1 MKKRLVAAILCLVT
15 LVGVLAGC
23 NNSYVAT
30 DTSTRAMTVVVAL
43 VSDEKPSED
52 ARLAV
57 EDALSTIT
65 KQLYSIEVKLDIY
78 TPDEYRRAI
87 TKKLEARE
95 EAFYDFTNED
105 TSIADN
111 DSYIK
116 NEFGRDEIKYPET
129 YPNQVDI
136 LLVND
141 PLMLR
146 EFAERGWLY
155 ALEGSDCMTSTDG
168 EGTLIS
174 KHVPEALRSIGVIDE
189 SLYAISGNSV
199 YQDYQYLLVD
209 KELYTSWGT
218 TKAEDIKGLDSI
230 NDFLVNLAKNE
241 SDVIPLYN
249 VTNMGITTVTGNKES
264 VVGQY
269 ISDVDQPN
277 IFSTTFLPNSILA
290 LPEVKSQIATI
301 CNLRSAG
308 GEMPKHTYEV
318 DFSKK
323 FGACYVSGTAETV
336 EKYQEDYYVVP
347 VVKPL
352 ATTESIY
359 NSMFGVCTFSS
370 DPTRA
375 FKILSLLYTNSQF
388 VNTLLYGVENKH
400 YTVDPVSGILTKM
413 EGCEYNMNRYGV
425 GNVFLTKQCS
435 DMTEKELALSA
446 NGWKHGKTALSEL
459 LLTPYLGFEFKYN
472 EMTDFEETAE
482 NKYLARDV
490 EENLEM
496 MYSELLLKIAD
507 FSDTI
512 NPATGVPYTFDEFY
526 TELSN
531 WVKNDEYVKAALKNG
546 EDEIYSFRSQ
556 YEIWFE
562 LMNPKEEEAE

>member
-23 NNSYVAT
+23 NNTYVAT
-30 DTSTRAMTVVVAL
+30 DTSTRAMTVVIAL

-52 ARLAV
+52 ARLEV
-57 EDALSTIT
+57 EKALSTVT
-65 KQLYSIEVKLDIY
+65 KQLYSIEVRLDIY
-78 TPDEYRRAI
+78 TPDEYRSAI

-95 EAFYDFTNED
+95 EAFLDFTNED
-105 TSIADN
+105 TSIADT
-111 DSYIK
+111 DSYVK
-116 NEFGRDEIKYPET
+116 NEYGRDEIRYPDT

-146 EFAERGWLY
+146 EFAEKGWLY
-155 ALEGSDCMTSTDG
+155 ALEGSDCMTSNDA
-168 EGTLIS
+168 EGLLIS
-174 KHVPEALRSIGVIDE
+174 KHIPEALRNIGVIDE

-209 KELYTSWGT
+209 KKLYTDWGT

-249 VTNMGITTVTGNKES
+249 VTNMGITTATGNKES
-264 VVGQY
+264 IVGQF
-269 ISDVDQPN
+269 ISDVDQAN
-277 IFSTTFLPNSILA
+277 ILSSTFFPNSILA
-290 LPEVKSQIATI
+290 QSEVKSQIATI
-301 CNLRSAG
+301 CNLRAAG
-308 GEMPKHTYEV
+308 GEMPKHTYDV

-336 EKYQEDYYVVP
+336 EKYKEDYYVVP

-359 NSMFGVCTFSS
+359 DSMFGVCTFSS
-370 DPTRA
+370 DPVRA
-375 FKILSLLYTNSQF
+375 FKVFSLLYTNSQF

-413 EGCEYNMNRYGV
+413 EDCDYNMNRYGV

-435 DMTEKELALSA
+435 DMTEKELSLSA

-472 EMTDFEETAE
+472 EINDFEETAE
-482 NKYLARDV
+482 NKYLGTDV
-490 EENLEM
+490 EDNLEM
-496 MYSELLLKIAD
+496 MYTELLLKIAD

-526 TELSN
+526 TELGN
-531 WVKNDEYVKAALKNG
+531 WVKNDEYVKAALKTG
-546 EDEIYSFRSQ
+546 EGAIYSFRAQ
-556 YEIWFE
+556 YDAWYN
-562 LMNPKEEEAE
+562 LMHPKVEEE